1 MPMRTGM
8 FTGLSPLT
16 WPDAGASFSRW
27 DARPST
33 PALEAHASG
42 RGVAELVIEKG
53 LMTREKLD
61 EVLRPEL
68 LTRPQPL
75 G

>member
-1 MPMRTGM
+1 M
-8 FTGLSPLT
+8 
-16 WPDAGASFSRW
+16 
-27 DARPST
+27 
-33 PALEAHASG
+33 
-42 RGVAELVIEKG
+42 AELVLEKG